1 MTATDPRLESK
12 PARERRGS
20 TSLSDTELPRLSAGP
35 VAPETKRGRRLA
47 LTVVVVFTF
56 LTVAWIVS
64 PLWVGVALGTVMAF
78 TAQPYYRRLAGAM
91 GDRRPIAAG
100 ITTAVTGLLS
110 AVAAVVSGY
119 VLVRELVTLVALFQR
134 KMSSGSLSEL
144 IGDRAARIVDHF
156 GVDRGVLMARIHRE
170 LGTAAGYATSAAA
183 TVIQT
188 TTSAAVGLVIA
199 LMTMYYVLLEW
210 PNIAVRLERVLPLDP
225 RHTRALIL
233 EFRDVGRSSFVG
245 TIATALVQGLL
256 GGVGYAIAGVANSVT
271 LGMLTAL
278 ASFIPLVGTA
288 MVWAAVAAYLALSG
302 ELLAGVF
309 VLAWGLLVVMALSD
323 YVIRPRLVGG
333 KEHGHPLLMLVALI
347 GGLEVF
353 GLAGLIVAPM
363 LMSMFLAALRIYERE
378 VEADDVPDRRRRAE
392 REAAE
397 GESKGSGSA

>member
-1 MTATDPRLESK
+1 
-12 PARERRGS
+12 
-20 TSLSDTELPRLSAGP
+20 
-35 VAPETKRGRRLA
+35 
-47 LTVVVVFTF
+47 
-56 LTVAWIVS
+56 
-64 PLWVGVALGTVMAF
+64 
-78 TAQPYYRRLAGAM
+78 
-91 GDRRPIAAG
+91 
-100 ITTAVTGLLS
+100 
-110 AVAAVVSGY
+110 
-119 VLVRELVTLVALFQR
+119 
-134 KMSSGSLSEL
+134 MSSGSLSEL